1 MRATVNI
8 PDNVLRRAKAEAT
21 LRGMPLDVFIS
32 DLLERE
38 TATRLATE
46 RKHRVKLP
54 LVRGNGRRII
64 NPTREELD
72 AGLWD

>member
-1 MRATVNI
+1 MNI